1 MTVRASAV
9 LFGIHTIPQVPG
21 AVKRLFRRY
30 PNYHTCGN
38 LDNTACFQMCSRLRI
53 YIIGLQIATR
63 VAIWII
69 QLAFYCADGGAFM

>member
-53 YIIGLQIATR
+53 YIIG
-63 VAIWII
+63 
-69 QLAFYCADGGAFM
+69 